1 MHGVRQV
8 EHNRPVDTLLD
19 LGVDHSEAYNTVQG
33 THNMAG
39 KNVIAAMDARFVE
52 IDARFVEIDARFV
65 EIDARFVEINAN
77 FSEIKAMIKSLE
89 AEVRL
94 MNWLLGFSVAF
105 VGTLI
110 TVVVALFLYRLPG
123 DPAPT
128 EVTVSAVV
136 AVESD
141 PSARP
146 PATDPEEAAEEDAPQ

>member
-1 MHGVRQV
+1 M
-8 EHNRPVDTLLD
+8 DTLLD
-19 LGVDHSEAYNTVQG
+19 LEVDPSEAYNTVQG

-39 KNVIAAMDARFVE
+39 KNVIAAM
-52 IDARFVEIDARFV
+52 
-65 EIDARFVEINAN
+65 DARFVEINAN

-128 EVTVSAVV
+128 EVTVSAAV
-136 AVESD
+136 AEESD

-146 PATDPEEAAEEDAPQ
+146 PATDPEEPAAEDAPQ